1 MGAPSCVTVRSTSF
15 NVSKADRLPT
25 HIGHPGCSNEGAPC
39 DLNIQA
45 RNDVFHAT
53 SATCD
58 WKNNELQWYFMIFY
72 DILQLT
78 FKRDIESITSIE
90 CSGDYEAATSVSRCF
105 KMFRVTTPGT
115 TDQLDGQADHD
126 HCRPSLLVDCWGWC
140 ILFVYTAVHT
150 SRSSSTAR
158 SAVAEVSRIG
168 HSRRGELL
176 WCMDG
181 RANPLMDR
189 KVMVIFG
196 VAVVTSHTTAG
207 CSVV

>member
-1 MGAPSCVTVRSTSF
+1 MKERPRP
-15 NVSKADRLPT
+15 D
-25 HIGHPGCSNEGAPC
+25 HPGKERCFSRNEC
-39 DLNIQA
+39 HVWL
-45 RNDVFHAT
+45 
-53 SATCD
+53 
-58 WKNNELQWYFMIFY
+58 KKQWITVIFY
-72 DILQLT
+72 DFLWYFEIEIQ
-78 FKRDIESITSIE
+78 KRNGSITSIE
-90 CSGDYEAATSVSRCF
+90 CSGDYEAAMRFEMFQDVSSHDLPQEQPTSWMGRW
-105 KMFRVTTPGT
+105 
-115 TDQLDGQADHD
+115 ADHGRPLQTIAD

-140 ILFVYTAVHT
+140 ILFVYTAVVHT

-158 SAVAEVSRIG
+158 SAVAEVSNIG
-168 HSRRGELL
+168 NYRRGELL